1 MSAWQL
7 HALDWDPL
15 QIMLEELQFAK
26 ALGVRLNGWRLGS
39 RALIKL
45 HERALIKLHE
55 HYNCPAAS
63 LDMSGNFSS
72 ILGLEVFLAE
82 DPWTVSGVYDD

>member
-7 HALDWDPL
+7 HALDWDPF

-45 HERALIKLHE
+45 HEHC
-55 HYNCPAAS
+55 NCPAAS

-72 ILGLEVFLAE
+72 ILGLEVFFAE